1 MEWCTNCKYKDNKAA
16 YGNNVSSPF
25 HDLIDIYSNIP
36 RKLHQKLP
44 FNVNVSLY
52 DEFNQSM
59 AKMNYVVDITMNI
72 SNSKVKLVTND
83 ESVTNGTYT
92 QSTNNGYTEILLY
105 IQPIDTIKYEEITID
120 LELEI
125 VVITPSLNTTTKRI
139 YYLTFKNEIYHIPSS
154 IYIQSY
160 LMMFIAVIF
169 RYNDHAI
176 ISKT

>member
-59 AKMNYVVDITMNI
+59 T
-72 SNSKVKLVTND
+72 
-83 ESVTNGTYT
+83 
-92 QSTNNGYTEILLY
+92 
-105 IQPIDTIKYEEITID
+105 
-120 LELEI
+120 
-125 VVITPSLNTTTKRI
+125 
-139 YYLTFKNEIYHIPSS
+139 KNE
-154 IYIQSY
+154 
-160 LMMFIAVIF
+160 LCG
-169 RYNDHAI
+169 
-176 ISKT
+176 